1 MSTSMLLSVSQ
12 SASPSVSNA
21 AGPSSSQLIAPS
33 STEQTSPNVSSSVSP
48 GDGTNVVQTSDDTK
62 KDRDTIITLLGV
74 AIGLMCLGF
83 VMLMIAACC
92 VMKRLNH

>member
-1 MSTSMLLSVSQ
+1 MEARRKKVKLMREGVKGCLDVFVKWSIVDKI
-12 SASPSVSNA
+12 VDNA
-21 AGPSSSQLIAPS
+21 MICNDFFCFVFLIS
-33 STEQTSPNVSSSVSP
+33 E
-48 GDGTNVVQTSDDTK
+48 

-92 VMKRLNH
+92 VMKR